1 MAVSA
6 EDRLAISEL
15 IALHGH
21 IVDSAELDRL
31 EDLFSP
37 EVTYDLGDFGLGTLQ
52 GIDAIRN
59 AAIAMG
65 DRNPVGHHVT
75 NIILTE
81 VHGRVVWPGWVAF
94 CRVRRQ
100 RGRVGHARQRVIRGA
115 DVTRWRLRPRR
126 RSARAAGGRMC
137 YCRSAF
143 WLGGRMRSR

>member
-1 MAVSA
+1 MAVPA

-21 IVDSAELDRL
+21 IMDSGELDRL
-31 EDLFSP
+31 GDLFSP
-37 EVTYDLGDFGLGTLQ
+37 EVTYDLGDFGLGILQ

-81 VHGRVVWPGWVAF
+81 VDGQVV
-94 CRVRRQ
+94 RVRSKGIGIQ
-100 RGRVGHARQRVIRGA
+100 A
-115 DVTRWRLRPRR
+115 DGSSGSVVYDDIVKRTATGWRITHRKV
-126 RSARAAGGRMC
+126 SARRAPL
-137 YCRSAF
+137 SA
-143 WLGGRMRSR
+143 

>member
-21 IVDSAELDRL
+21 IMDSGELDRL

-37 EVTYDLGDFGLGTLQ
+37 EVTYDLGDFGRGTLQ

-65 DRNPVGHHVT
+65 DRSPVGHHVM

-81 VHGRVVWPGWVAF
+81 VDSQVVSVRSKGIGIQADGSSGSVVYDDIVKRTTAGWRITHRKV
-94 CRVRRQ
+94 
-100 RGRVGHARQRVIRGA
+100 
-115 DVTRWRLRPRR
+115 
-126 RSARAAGGRMC
+126 SARRAPLSAALILRGLIDQEGGSPR
-137 YCRSAF
+137 
-143 WLGGRMRSR
+143 

>member
-21 IVDSAELDRL
+21 IMDSGELDRL

-37 EVTYDLGDFGLGTLQ
+37 EVTYDLGDFERGTLQ

-65 DRNPVGHHVT
+65 DRSPVGHHVM

-81 VHGRVVWPGWVAF
+81 VDSQVVSVRSKGMGFRRMDPVAASSMTTSSSEQLLAGESPTAR
-94 CRVRRQ
+94 CP
-100 RGRVGHARQRVIRGA
+100 HAA
-115 DVTRWRLRPRR
+115 R
-126 RSARAAGGRMC
+126 RSALR
-137 YCRSAF
+137 
-143 WLGGRMRSR
+143 

>member
-21 IVDSAELDRL
+21 IMDSGELDRL

-75 NIILTE
+75 NIIVTE
-81 VHGRVVWPGWVAF
+81 VDGQVV
-94 CRVRRQ
+94 RVRSKGIGIQ
-100 RGRVGHARQRVIRGA
+100 A
-115 DVTRWRLRPRR
+115 DGSCGSVVYDDIVKRTAAGWRITHRKV
-126 RSARAAGGRMC
+126 SARRAPL
-137 YCRSAF
+137 SA
-143 WLGGRMRSR
+143 